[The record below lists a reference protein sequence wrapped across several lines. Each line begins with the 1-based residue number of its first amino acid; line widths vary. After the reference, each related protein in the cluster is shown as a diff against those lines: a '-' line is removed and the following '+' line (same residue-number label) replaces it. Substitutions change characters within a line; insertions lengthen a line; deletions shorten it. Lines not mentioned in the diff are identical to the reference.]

1 MTPER
6 EKYLACITSRE
17 RVIRHAIRMAA
28 LSLRET
34 KEWWTKHKTNRPN
47 KIRGY
52 KKTVK
57 RQKLTLMAC
66 KRELAKLKGMDR
78 VVVPRDVT
86 FDSFVIGYC
95 QDSFGL
101 VGVCSCGKHLARYKH
116 NYCPNCGRKILWE
129 KVK

>member
-6 EKYLACITSRE
+6 EKYFTSITSRE

-78 VVVPRDVT
+78 VVAPKEIRYRVYDKY
-86 FDSFVIGYC
+86 GK
-95 QDSFGL
+95 
-101 VGVCSCGKHLARYKH
+101 CSCGVWVYSKCDF
-116 NYCPNCGRKILWE
+116 CPNCGRRILWE

>member
-34 KEWWTKHKTNRPN
+34 KEWWTKHKTDRPN

-66 KRELAKLKGMDR
+66 KRELARLKGMDR
-78 VVVPRDVT
+78 VVVPR
-86 FDSFVIGYC
+86 VIYSSTCNFIFKRYECKKCGEWINKTELYC
-95 QDSFGL
+95 S
-101 VGVCSCGKHLARYKH
+101 
-116 NYCPNCGRKILWE
+116 NCGRKILWN
-129 KVK
+129 KTL

>member
-6 EKYLACITSRE
+6 EKYLACITSRK

-34 KEWWTKHKTNRPN
+34 KEWWAKHKTNRPN

-78 VVVPRDVT
+78 AVVPRKAY
-86 FDSFVIGYC
+86 IGAWG
-95 QDSFGL
+95 DKGGL
-101 VGVCSCGKHLARYKH
+101 CKCGKHITDVH
-116 NYCPNCGRKILWE
+116 NYCPWCGKRLLWE